1 MHVLAAIA
9 YKKGV
14 ILAVP
19 YENMNGTFFAQFIR
33 THFNIAFGRAGPKQN
48 GRRLFVMDN
57 DPSQRSKRVKKAVE
71 DVEAELLELPPG
83 CADIHCIENLFN
95 LIKCNLEDEA
105 IKQNITKES
114 FEQFTERVLRTFNN
128 ISTEKVDKLILSMAR
143 RIEAVLAS
151 KGYRTKY

>member
-57 DPSQRSKRVKKAVE
+57 DPSQGSKRAKKAVE
-71 DVEAELLELPPG
+71 DVEAELLELPPR
-83 CADIHCIENLFN
+83 CADIHCIENL
-95 LIKCNLEDEA
+95 L
-105 IKQNITKES
+105 
-114 FEQFTERVLRTFNN
+114 
-128 ISTEKVDKLILSMAR
+128 
-143 RIEAVLAS
+143 
-151 KGYRTKY
+151 

>member
-14 ILAVP
+14 VLAVP

-57 DPSQRSKRVKKAVE
+57 DPSQRSKQAQKAVE
-71 DVEAELLELPPG
+71 DVEAE
-83 CADIHCIENLFN
+83 
-95 LIKCNLEDEA
+95 
-105 IKQNITKES
+105 
-114 FEQFTERVLRTFNN
+114 
-128 ISTEKVDKLILSMAR
+128 
-143 RIEAVLAS
+143 
-151 KGYRTKY
+151 

>member
-1 MHVLAAIA
+1 ML
-9 YKKGV
+9 G
-14 ILAVP
+14 
-19 YENMNGTFFAQFIR
+19 QS
-33 THFNIAFGRAGPKQN
+33 
-48 GRRLFVMDN
+48 LFVTDN
-57 DPSQRSKRVKKAVE
+57 DPSQRSKLEKKAVE

-114 FEQFTERVLRTFNN
+114 FEQLTKRVLQAFNN
-128 ISTEKVDKLILSMAR
+128 ISIKLVEKLILSMAR
-143 RIEAVLAS
+143 RTEAVLAS

>member
-1 MHVLAAIA
+1 
-9 YKKGV
+9 
-14 ILAVP
+14 
-19 YENMNGTFFAQFIR
+19 
-33 THFNIAFGRAGPKQN
+33 
-48 GRRLFVMDN
+48 MDN
-57 DPSQRSKRVKKAVE
+57 NPSQRSKRAKEAVE
-71 DVEAELLELPPG
+71 DVEAELLELPSR

-114 FEQFTERVLRTFNN
+114 FEQFTERVLRAFNN